1 MRRHEGCTVQTV
13 TEEGIRNSGE
23 NDDNKDLEHFSV
35 PNVFTQ
41 MTHGQSSESG
51 CSLYLEQS
59 VLVQSIQL
67 KIKRRYPICFALELK
82 EVRNFPE
89 NWNISQEKKI
99 RTPNSELLHQQ
110 VMGTRLQSSVL
121 LTSHWHL
128 RWQMKHSPECRSH
141 KKYILL
147 PSAPIKSRLGQTV
160 PEKCPTPLRW
170 LPNQSSSQS
179 ADVYN

>member
-1 MRRHEGCTVQTV
+1 MFFVAGAKCFGTVNT
-13 TEEGIRNSGE
+13 TE
-23 NDDNKDLEHFSV
+23 NKEEIPHLFCFRVKGSQKFSTELEHFS
-35 PNVFTQ
+35 
-41 MTHGQSSESG
+41 G
-51 CSLYLEQS
+51 
-59 VLVQSIQL
+59 
-67 KIKRRYPICFALELK
+67 
-82 EVRNFPE
+82 
-89 NWNISQEKKI
+89 KKI

-110 VMGTRLQSSVL
+110 VMGTRLRSSVL